1 MAKSRSI
8 NVNNSINLDKFT
20 VFFDKFPRIMR
31 GAICFR
37 NSHDT
42 RSKSSSYTT
51 PGTRFPM
58 KHRRRPK
65 LGQHFLHEKR
75 YLSQIIDLADIT
87 PGEDVL
93 EIGVGEGALT
103 RCLLDA
109 GAKVFGVEIDD
120 ALIPVLKKMED
131 EHARF
136 HLIHGDALEI
146 DYTALP
152 EKMKL
157 VANLPYQ
164 VASAIISQLTEK
176 IERFPLM
183 VLMVQ
188 REVGERLCAAP
199 GGKDYGSLTLW
210 VGYRYQAKLC
220 QVVPSGAFRPPP
232 KVDSAIMC
240 LEARE
245 KPQVEVGDENL
256 YFRIIQAGFA
266 HRRKTLFNNL
276 KSLNLN
282 NLKDI
287 QEPFSNPGTW
297 WNLLERAGI
306 DPGRRAE
313 TLDAYE
319 FAKIVRAVEFSM
331 GVRRRCHPES

>member
-1 MAKSRSI
+1 
-8 NVNNSINLDKFT
+8 
-20 VFFDKFPRIMR
+20 
-31 GAICFR
+31 
-37 NSHDT
+37 
-42 RSKSSSYTT
+42 
-51 PGTRFPM
+51 M
-58 KHRRRPK
+58 KRRKRPK
-65 LGQHFLHEKR
+65 LGQHFLHEKK
-75 YLSQIIDLADIT
+75 YLTQIIDLAGIEPDD
-87 PGEDVL
+87 DVL

-103 RCLLDA
+103 RYLLDA

-120 ALIPVLKKMED
+120 ALIPALKKMED
-131 EHARF
+131 KHARF

-146 DYTALP
+146 DYAALP

-164 VASAIISQLTEK
+164 VASAIISQLAEK

-188 REVGERLCAAP
+188 REVGERLCAVP
-199 GGKDYGSLTLW
+199 GGKDYGSLTLR
-210 VGYRYQAKLC
+210 VGYRYKAKLC
-220 QVVPSGAFRPPP
+220 QVVPPGAFSPPP

-245 KPQVEVGDENL
+245 KPQVEVGDRNL

-282 NLKDI
+282 ELKSM
-287 QEPFSNPGTW
+287 QEPFSNPETW
-297 WNLLERAGI
+297 RNLLERTGI
-306 DPGRRAE
+306 DPGQRAE

-319 FAKIVRAVEFSM
+319 FARIVRAVESL
-331 GVRRRCHPES
+331 VREK

>member
-1 MAKSRSI
+1 
-8 NVNNSINLDKFT
+8 
-20 VFFDKFPRIMR
+20 
-31 GAICFR
+31 
-37 NSHDT
+37 
-42 RSKSSSYTT
+42 
-51 PGTRFPM
+51 M
-58 KHRRRPK
+58 KRRRRPK

-75 YLSQIIDLADIT
+75 YLSQIIDLAEIE

-103 RCLLDA
+103 QRLLDA

-120 ALIPVLKKMED
+120 ALIPALKKSED
-131 EHARF
+131 EHERF

-146 DYTALP
+146 DYATLP

-188 REVGERLCAAP
+188 REVGERLCATP

-210 VGYRYQAKLC
+210 VRYRYQAKLC
-220 QVVPSGAFRPPP
+220 QVVPPGAFRPPP
-232 KVDSAIMC
+232 KVDSAIIR
-240 LEARE
+240 LESRE

-256 YFRIIQAGFA
+256 YFRIIQVGFA

-282 NLKDI
+282 ELNSM
-287 QEPFSNPGTW
+287 QEPFSNPETW
-297 WNLLERAGI
+297 RNLLERTGI
-306 DPGRRAE
+306 DPGQRAE

-319 FAKIVRAVEFSM
+319 FARIARAVESL
-331 GVRRRCHPES
+331 VREK

>member
-1 MAKSRSI
+1 MA
-8 NVNNSINLDKFT
+8 
-20 VFFDKFPRIMR
+20 
-31 GAICFR
+31 
-37 NSHDT
+37 
-42 RSKSSSYTT
+42 
-51 PGTRFPM
+51 
-58 KHRRRPK
+58 RRTRPK

-75 YLSQIIDLADIT
+75 YLSQIIELADIT

-103 RCLLDA
+103 RRLLDA
-109 GAKVFGVEIDD
+109 GAKVFGIEIDD
-120 ALIPVLKKMED
+120 ALIPALKKMED

-188 REVGERLCAAP
+188 REAGERLCAEP

-210 VGYRYQAKLC
+210 VGYRYKAKLC
-220 QVVPSGAFRPPP
+220 QVVPPGAFQPPP

-240 LEARE
+240 LEARK

-282 NLKDI
+282 ELKNM
-287 QEPFSNPGTW
+287 QEPSSNPETW
-297 WNLLERAGI
+297 RSLLERTGI
-306 DPGRRAE
+306 DPSRRAE
-313 TLDAYE
+313 TLDAQE
-319 FAKIVRAVEFSM
+319 FATIARAVESLT
-331 GVRRRCHPES
+331 RNK

>member
-1 MAKSRSI
+1 MAQRKRQ
-8 NVNNSINLDKFT
+8 
-20 VFFDKFPRIMR
+20 
-31 GAICFR
+31 
-37 NSHDT
+37 
-42 RSKSSSYTT
+42 
-51 PGTRFPM
+51 
-58 KHRRRPK
+58 K

-75 YLSQIIDLADIT
+75 YLTQIVELADIT
-87 PGEDVL
+87 PEENVL

-103 RCLLDA
+103 RYLLDA
-109 GAKVFGVEIDD
+109 GAIIYGIEIDE
-120 ALIPVLKKMED
+120 ALIPALKKMED
-131 EHARF
+131 EHERF

-146 DYTALP
+146 DYAALP

-176 IERFPLM
+176 VEMFPLM

-210 VGYRYQAKLC
+210 VEYRYKTRLC
-220 QVVPSGAFRPPP
+220 QVVPPGAFRPPP
-232 KVDSAIMC
+232 KVDSAIIR

-245 KPQVEVGDENL
+245 KPLVDVGNENL

-266 HRRKTLFNNL
+266 HRRKTLLNNL

-282 NLKDI
+282 ELSNAYNN
-287 QEPFSNPGTW
+287 FSNPET
-297 WNLLERAGI
+297 LRTFLETAGI
-306 DPGRRAE
+306 DPSRRAE
-313 TLDAYE
+313 TLGAYE
-319 FAKIVRAVEFSM
+319 FAIIAQAM
-331 GVRRRCHPES
+331 ESLMENK

>member
-1 MAKSRSI
+1 MAR
-8 NVNNSINLDKFT
+8 
-20 VFFDKFPRIMR
+20 R
-31 GAICFR
+31 
-37 NSHDT
+37 T
-42 RSKSSSYTT
+42 RQ
-51 PGTRFPM
+51 
-58 KHRRRPK
+58 K

-75 YLSQIIDLADIT
+75 YLSQIVELADIT

-103 RCLLDA
+103 RHLLNA
-109 GAKVFGVEIDD
+109 GAIVHGIEIDE
-120 ALIPVLKKMED
+120 ALIPALKKMED
-131 EHARF
+131 EHERF

-146 DYTALP
+146 DYTTLP
-152 EKMKL
+152 KKMKL

-176 IERFPLM
+176 FERFPLM

-188 REVGERLCAAP
+188 REVGERLCAGP

-210 VGYRYQAKLC
+210 VGYRYQARLC
-220 QVVPSGAFRPPP
+220 QVVPPGAFRPPP
-232 KVDSAIMC
+232 KVDSAIVR

-266 HRRKTLFNNL
+266 HRRKTLLNNL
-276 KSLNLN
+276 KSLNLSE
-282 NLKDI
+282 LKGK
-287 QEPFSNPGTW
+287 EFFSSKTEAFR
-297 WNLLERAGI
+297 NLLERTDI

-313 TLDAYE
+313 TLDAQE
-319 FAKIVRAVEFSM
+319 FARIARAVESLT
-331 GVRRRCHPES
+331 RNK

>member
-1 MAKSRSI
+1 MAR
-8 NVNNSINLDKFT
+8 
-20 VFFDKFPRIMR
+20 
-31 GAICFR
+31 
-37 NSHDT
+37 
-42 RSKSSSYTT
+42 
-51 PGTRFPM
+51 
-58 KHRRRPK
+58 RRRPK

-75 YLSQIIDLADIT
+75 YLSQIIELADIT

-103 RCLLDA
+103 RHLLNA
-109 GAKVFGVEIDD
+109 GAIVHGIEIDD
-120 ALIPVLKKMED
+120 TLIPALKKMED
-131 EHARF
+131 EHERF

-152 EKMKL
+152 KKMKL

-176 IERFPLM
+176 VERFPLM

-188 REVGERLCAAP
+188 REVGERLCAGP

-210 VGYRYQAKLC
+210 VGYRYQARLC
-220 QVVPSGAFRPPP
+220 QVVPPGAFRPPP
-232 KVDSAIMC
+232 KVDSAIVR

-266 HRRKTLFNNL
+266 HRRKTLLNNL
-276 KSLNLN
+276 KSLNLSE
-282 NLKDI
+282 LKGK
-287 QEPFSNPGTW
+287 EFFSSKTEAFR
-297 WNLLERAGI
+297 NLLERTDI

-313 TLDAYE
+313 TLDAQE
-319 FAKIVRAVEFSM
+319 FARIARAVESLT
-331 GVRRRCHPES
+331 RNK

>member
-1 MAKSRSI
+1 MAQRKRQ
-8 NVNNSINLDKFT
+8 
-20 VFFDKFPRIMR
+20 
-31 GAICFR
+31 
-37 NSHDT
+37 
-42 RSKSSSYTT
+42 
-51 PGTRFPM
+51 
-58 KHRRRPK
+58 K

-75 YLSQIIDLADIT
+75 YLTQIVELANIT

-103 RCLLDA
+103 RYLLDA
-109 GAKVFGVEIDD
+109 GAKIYGIEIDE
-120 ALIPVLKKMED
+120 ALIPALRKMED
-131 EHARF
+131 EHERF

-146 DYTALP
+146 DYAALP

-176 IERFPLM
+176 VEMFPLM

-210 VGYRYQAKLC
+210 VGYRYKTRLC
-220 QVVPSGAFRPPP
+220 QVVPPGAFRPPP
-232 KVDSAIMC
+232 KVDSAIIR

-245 KPQVEVGDENL
+245 KPLVDVGNENL

-282 NLKDI
+282 ELSNAYNN
-287 QEPFSNPGTW
+287 FSNPET
-297 WNLLERAGI
+297 LRTFLETAGI
-306 DPGRRAE
+306 DPSRRAE
-313 TLDAYE
+313 TLGAYE
-319 FAKIVRAVEFSM
+319 FAIIVRAM
-331 GVRRRCHPES
+331 ESLIGDK

>member
-1 MAKSRSI
+1 MAHR
-8 NVNNSINLDKFT
+8 
-20 VFFDKFPRIMR
+20 
-31 GAICFR
+31 
-37 NSHDT
+37 T
-42 RSKSSSYTT
+42 R
-51 PGTRFPM
+51 R
-58 KHRRRPK
+58 K

-87 PGEDVL
+87 PGEHVL

-103 RCLLDA
+103 RYLLDA
-109 GAKVFGVEIDD
+109 GAIIYGVEIDE
-120 ALIPVLKKMED
+120 ALIPALKKMED
-131 EHARF
+131 EHERF

-146 DYTALP
+146 DYASLP
-152 EKMKL
+152 KKMKL

-176 IERFPLM
+176 ISQFPLM

-188 REVGERLCAAP
+188 REVGERICAKP

-210 VGYRYQAKLC
+210 VGYRYEARLC
-220 QVVPSGAFRPPP
+220 QVVPPGAFRPPP
-232 KVDSAIMC
+232 RVDSAIMR

-245 KPQVEVGDENL
+245 KPQVEVEDENL

-276 KSLNLN
+276 KSLNLYELN
-282 NLKDI
+282 DTEKL
-287 QEPFSNPGTW
+287 FSNPEALR
-297 WNLLERAGI
+297 NLLERADI

-313 TLDAYE
+313 TLDAQE
-319 FAKIVRAVEFSM
+319 FARIARSVESAL
-331 GVRRRCHPES
+331 GGT

>member
-1 MAKSRSI
+1 
-8 NVNNSINLDKFT
+8 
-20 VFFDKFPRIMR
+20 
-31 GAICFR
+31 
-37 NSHDT
+37 
-42 RSKSSSYTT
+42 
-51 PGTRFPM
+51 M
-58 KHRRRPK
+58 KHRTRPK

-75 YLSQIIDLADIT
+75 YLSQIIELSEIT

-103 RCLLDA
+103 RYLLNA
-109 GAKVFGVEIDD
+109 GAIVHGIEIDD
-120 ALIPVLKKMED
+120 ALIPALKKMED

-136 HLIHGDALEI
+136 HLTHGDALEI
-146 DYTALP
+146 DYTTLP

-199 GGKDYGSLTLW
+199 GSKDYGSLTLW
-210 VGYRYQAKLC
+210 VGYRYRAKLC
-220 QVVPSGAFRPPP
+220 QVVPPGAFRPPP

-240 LEARE
+240 LEARDR
-245 KPQVEVGDENL
+245 PQVEVGDENL

-276 KSLNLN
+276 KSLNPN
-282 NLKDI
+282 ELKSM
-287 QEPFSNPGTW
+287 QEPFSNPETW
-297 WNLLERAGI
+297 RNLLERAGI
-306 DPGRRAE
+306 DPGQRAE

-319 FAKIVRAVEFSM
+319 FARIARAVESLM
-331 GVRRRCHPES
+331 REK

>member
-1 MAKSRSI
+1 MA
-8 NVNNSINLDKFT
+8 
-20 VFFDKFPRIMR
+20 
-31 GAICFR
+31 
-37 NSHDT
+37 
-42 RSKSSSYTT
+42 
-51 PGTRFPM
+51 
-58 KHRRRPK
+58 HRRRPK

-75 YLSQIIDLADIT
+75 YLSQIIDLAGIT

-103 RCLLDA
+103 RHLLNA
-109 GAKVFGVEIDD
+109 GAIVHGIEIDD
-120 ALIPVLKKMED
+120 ALIPALKKLED
-131 EHARF
+131 EHERF

-146 DYTALP
+146 DYAALP
-152 EKMKL
+152 KKMKL

-164 VASAIISQLTEK
+164 VASAIISQLIEK

-210 VGYRYQAKLC
+210 VGYRYKARLC
-220 QVVPSGAFRPPP
+220 QVVPPGAFRPPP
-232 KVDSAIMC
+232 KVDSAIIC

-245 KPQVEVGDENL
+245 EPQVKVGDENL
-256 YFRIIQAGFA
+256 YFRIIQAGFT

-276 KSLNLN
+276 KALNLYE
-282 NLKDI
+282 LKDTKNLS
-287 QEPFSNPGTW
+287 SNPEVLQ
-297 WNLLERAGI
+297 NLLQRAGI

-319 FAKIVRAVEFSM
+319 FARIARGVESLA
-331 GVRRRCHPES
+331 GNK

>member
-1 MAKSRSI
+1 MAHR
-8 NVNNSINLDKFT
+8 
-20 VFFDKFPRIMR
+20 
-31 GAICFR
+31 
-37 NSHDT
+37 T
-42 RSKSSSYTT
+42 RQ
-51 PGTRFPM
+51 
-58 KHRRRPK
+58 K

-75 YLSQIIDLADIT
+75 YLSHIIDLAGIT
-87 PGEDVL
+87 TGEDVL

-103 RCLLDA
+103 RHLLDA
-109 GAKVFGVEIDD
+109 GAIVHGIEIDE
-120 ALIPVLKKMED
+120 ALIPALKKMED
-131 EHARF
+131 EHERF

-146 DYTALP
+146 DYATLP
-152 EKMKL
+152 KKMKL

-210 VGYRYQAKLC
+210 VGHRYKAKLC
-220 QVVPSGAFRPPP
+220 LVVPPGAFRPPP
-232 KVDSAIMC
+232 KVDSAIIR

-245 KPQVEVGDENL
+245 KPRVDVGDEKL

-276 KSLNLN
+276 KSLNLYELN
-282 NLKDI
+282 DTKKL
-287 QEPFSNPGTW
+287 FSNPEALR
-297 WNLLERAGI
+297 NLLERADI
-306 DPGRRAE
+306 DPDRRAE

-319 FAKIVRAVEFSM
+319 FARITRAMESLM
-331 GVRRRCHPES
+331 GGV

>member
-1 MAKSRSI
+1 MA
-8 NVNNSINLDKFT
+8 
-20 VFFDKFPRIMR
+20 
-31 GAICFR
+31 
-37 NSHDT
+37 
-42 RSKSSSYTT
+42 
-51 PGTRFPM
+51 
-58 KHRRRPK
+58 RRTRPK

-75 YLSQIIDLADIT
+75 YLAQIVDLADIT

-103 RCLLDA
+103 RRLLAA
-109 GAKVFGVEIDD
+109 GAKVFGIEIDD
-120 ALIPVLKKMED
+120 ALIPALKKMED

-188 REVGERLCAAP
+188 REAGERLCAEP

-210 VGYRYQAKLC
+210 VGYRYKAKLC
-220 QVVPSGAFRPPP
+220 QVVPPGAFQPPP

-245 KPQVEVGDENL
+245 NPQVEVGDENL

-266 HRRKTLFNNL
+266 HRRKTLLNNL
-276 KSLNLN
+276 KSLNPSE
-282 NLKDI
+282 LKGK
-287 QEPFSNPGTW
+287 EFFSSKTEAFR
-297 WNLLERAGI
+297 NLLGRADI

-313 TLDAYE
+313 TLDAQE
-319 FAKIVRAVEFSM
+319 FARIARAVESLT
-331 GVRRRCHPES
+331 RNK

>member
-1 MAKSRSI
+1 MAHRSRQ
-8 NVNNSINLDKFT
+8 
-20 VFFDKFPRIMR
+20 
-31 GAICFR
+31 
-37 NSHDT
+37 
-42 RSKSSSYTT
+42 
-51 PGTRFPM
+51 
-58 KHRRRPK
+58 K

-75 YLSQIIDLADIT
+75 YLAQIIDLADIT
-87 PGEDVL
+87 HGESVL
-93 EIGVGEGALT
+93 EIGVGKGALT
-103 RCLLDA
+103 RYLLDV
-109 GAKVFGVEIDD
+109 GAIVHGIEIDET
-120 ALIPVLKKMED
+120 LIPALKKMENQH
-131 EHARF
+131 ERF
-136 HLIHGDALEI
+136 RLIHGDALEI
-146 DYTALP
+146 NYAALP
-152 EKMKL
+152 GKMKL

-176 IERFPLM
+176 IEKFPLM

-210 VGYRYQAKLC
+210 VGYRYKTKLC
-220 QVVPSGAFRPPP
+220 QVVPPGAFQPPP
-232 KVDSAIMC
+232 RVESAILC

-245 KPQVEVGDENL
+245 KPQVDVGDEDL

-282 NLKDI
+282 ELKSM
-287 QEPFSNPGTW
+287 QETFSNPETLR
-297 WNLLERAGI
+297 NLLERAGI

-319 FAKIVRAVEFSM
+319 FAKIARSVESLIG
-331 GVRRRCHPES
+331 GV

>member
-1 MAKSRSI
+1 MA
-8 NVNNSINLDKFT
+8 
-20 VFFDKFPRIMR
+20 
-31 GAICFR
+31 
-37 NSHDT
+37 
-42 RSKSSSYTT
+42 
-51 PGTRFPM
+51 
-58 KHRRRPK
+58 HRRRPK

-75 YLSQIIDLADIT
+75 YLSQIIDLAGIT

-103 RCLLDA
+103 RHLLNA
-109 GAKVFGVEIDD
+109 GAIVHGIEIDD
-120 ALIPVLKKMED
+120 ALIPALKKLED
-131 EHARF
+131 EHEQF

-146 DYTALP
+146 DYAALP
-152 EKMKL
+152 KKMKL

-164 VASAIISQLTEK
+164 VASAILSQLTEK

-210 VGYRYQAKLC
+210 VGYRYKARLC
-220 QVVPSGAFRPPP
+220 QVVPPGAFQPPP
-232 KVDSAIMC
+232 KVDSAIIC

-245 KPQVEVGDENL
+245 EPQVKVGDENL
-256 YFRIIQAGFA
+256 YFRIIQAGFT

-276 KSLNLN
+276 KALDLGE
-282 NLKDI
+282 LKDMKGHS
-287 QEPFSNPGTW
+287 SNPEVLQK
-297 WNLLERAGI
+297 LLQRAGI

-319 FAKIVRAVEFSM
+319 FARIARAVESLT
-331 GVRRRCHPES
+331 GSK

>member
-1 MAKSRSI
+1 MA
-8 NVNNSINLDKFT
+8 
-20 VFFDKFPRIMR
+20 
-31 GAICFR
+31 
-37 NSHDT
+37 
-42 RSKSSSYTT
+42 
-51 PGTRFPM
+51 
-58 KHRRRPK
+58 HRRRPK

-75 YLSQIIDLADIT
+75 YLSQIIELAEIM

-103 RCLLDA
+103 RRLLDA
-109 GAKVFGVEIDD
+109 GAKVFGIEIDD
-120 ALIPVLKKMED
+120 ALIPALKKMED
-131 EHARF
+131 EHERF
-136 HLIHGDALEI
+136 QLIHGDALEI
-146 DYTALP
+146 DYATLP
-152 EKMKL
+152 KKMKL

-164 VASAIISQLTEK
+164 IASAILSQLTEK
-176 IERFPLM
+176 VERFPLM

-210 VGYRYQAKLC
+210 VGYRYQARLC
-220 QVVPSGAFRPPP
+220 QVVPPGAFRPPP
-232 KVDSAIMC
+232 KVDSAIVR

-276 KSLNLN
+276 KALNLCE
-282 NLKDI
+282 LKDI
-287 QEPFSNPGTW
+287 KNLSSNPGVLQ
-297 WNLLERAGI
+297 NLLQRAGI

-313 TLDAYE
+313 TLNAQE
-319 FAKIVRAVEFSM
+319 FATIARAMESLTG
-331 GVRRRCHPES
+331 GV

>member
-1 MAKSRSI
+1 MA
-8 NVNNSINLDKFT
+8 
-20 VFFDKFPRIMR
+20 
-31 GAICFR
+31 
-37 NSHDT
+37 
-42 RSKSSSYTT
+42 
-51 PGTRFPM
+51 
-58 KHRRRPK
+58 RRTRPK

-75 YLSQIIDLADIT
+75 YLSQIIELADVT

-103 RCLLDA
+103 RHLLDA
-109 GAKVFGVEIDD
+109 GAKVFGIEIDD
-120 ALIPVLKKMED
+120 ALIPALKKMED

-146 DYTALP
+146 DYTTLP
-152 EKMKL
+152 KKMKI

-164 VASAIISQLTEK
+164 VASSIISQLTEK
-176 IERFPLM
+176 VERFPLM

-188 REVGERLCAAP
+188 REVGERLCAGP
-199 GGKDYGSLTLW
+199 GSKDYGSLTLW
-210 VGYRYQAKLC
+210 VGYRYQARLC
-220 QVVPSGAFRPPP
+220 QVVPPGAFRPPP

-282 NLKDI
+282 ELKNM
-287 QEPFSNPGTW
+287 QEPFSNQETW
-297 WNLLERAGI
+297 RNLLERADI
-306 DPGRRAE
+306 DPSRRAE

-319 FAKIVRAVEFSM
+319 FAQIARAVESLM
-331 GVRRRCHPES
+331 GGV

>member
-1 MAKSRSI
+1 MAQRKRQ
-8 NVNNSINLDKFT
+8 
-20 VFFDKFPRIMR
+20 
-31 GAICFR
+31 
-37 NSHDT
+37 
-42 RSKSSSYTT
+42 
-51 PGTRFPM
+51 
-58 KHRRRPK
+58 K

-75 YLSQIIDLADIT
+75 YLSQIIELADIT

-103 RCLLDA
+103 RRLLDA
-109 GAKVFGVEIDD
+109 GAKIYGIEIDE
-120 ALIPVLKKMED
+120 ALIPALRKMED
-131 EHARF
+131 EHERF

-146 DYTALP
+146 DYAALP

-164 VASAIISQLTEK
+164 VATAIISQLTEK
-176 IERFPLM
+176 VERFPLM

-210 VGYRYQAKLC
+210 VGYRYKTRLC
-220 QVVPSGAFRPPP
+220 QVVPPGAFRPPP
-232 KVDSAIMC
+232 KVDSAIIC

-245 KPQVEVGDENL
+245 QPQVDVGHENL

-276 KSLNLN
+276 KSLILCD
-282 NLKDI
+282 LKGANSFCPNT
-287 QEPFSNPGTW
+287 ETLRTF
-297 WNLLERAGI
+297 LETAGI
-306 DPGRRAE
+306 DPDRRAE
-313 TLDAYE
+313 TLGACE
-319 FAKIVRAVEFSM
+319 FAIIVRAM
-331 GVRRRCHPES
+331 ESLIGNK